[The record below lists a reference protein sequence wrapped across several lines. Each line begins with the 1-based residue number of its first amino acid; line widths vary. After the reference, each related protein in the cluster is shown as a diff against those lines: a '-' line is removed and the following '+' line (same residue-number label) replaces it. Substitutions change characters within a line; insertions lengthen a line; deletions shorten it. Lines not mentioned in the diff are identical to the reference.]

1 MKNVFQISCAR
12 WTKASDL
19 VSVEWI
25 ATRPDMKSR
34 HHLTC
39 GHHQNMRFVFMLHII
54 KSILE
59 SFYEKIWILFL
70 HSKDMLISFILQ
82 ETAKETFRVRR
93 DSTGTV
99 SKDNLIQIGVYYQSL
114 NTRMI
119 SEEPKYQVTLFETE
133 IIIINDLFC

>member
-1 MKNVFQISCAR
+1 
-12 WTKASDL
+12 
-19 VSVEWI
+19 
-25 ATRPDMKSR
+25 
-34 HHLTC
+34 
-39 GHHQNMRFVFMLHII
+39 
-54 KSILE
+54 
-59 SFYEKIWILFL
+59 
-70 HSKDMLISFILQ
+70 MLISFILQ

-133 IIIINDLFC
+133 IIIINDLFNFVKSVENYSTQCKLINF